1 MIKGSI
7 QEEGKTIICASKLRT
22 PQDVRQMLISMKGE
36 INSNTIIVG
45 NFNTPLT
52 PMDRSTKQQV
62 SKEIQT
68 LNDTV
73 DQLDLI
79 DISRTFH
86 PETMNFTFFSS
97 AHGTF
102 SRIDPILGH
111 KSSLSKFKK
120 IKIISSIFSDHN
132 AVRLDVNFRK
142 KAIKNTDIWG
152 LNNMLLYNQQI
163 MEEIKK
169 EIKTCIETNENEST
183 TTQNL
188 WDSVK
193 AMLRVRF
200 IAL

>member
-52 PMDRSTKQQV
+52 PMDRSTKQQI

-68 LNDTV
+68 LNDTM

-120 IKIISSIFSDHN
+120 IEIISSIFSDHN

-142 KAIKNTDIWG
+142 
-152 LNNMLLYNQQI
+152 
-163 MEEIKK
+163 
-169 EIKTCIETNENEST
+169 
-183 TTQNL
+183 
-188 WDSVK
+188 
-193 AMLRVRF
+193 
-200 IAL
+200 